1 MAETQN
7 EKGEC
12 GTPPPQEIVMQ
23 MVVGAWISQTI
34 SAVTR
39 LNIPDLLKKHGPQ
52 TALKLIQDYGVNA
65 KPDALERAL
74 RACASV
80 RIFTEDNQG
89 IFGPTAL
96 SDVLT
101 SGSPVSAK
109 KFTEVFG
116 GSWWK
121 VWSGLSDALYSG
133 HTQAKA
139 QLGMEYWDYCKA
151 NPKEME
157 DFGEAMKSNSHNSIR
172 GILEYCNLS
181 GVRKAADIGGGL
193 GHLTI
198 ELLRKYR
205 DLYGIVLEM
214 PDLIPIAQRHL
225 AGEDKDI
232 VSRVEF
238 VGGNMF
244 DGVPGAEVY
253 ILKHIIHDWDDT
265 YCIKLLRNCHSAM
278 VGDGRVICVDA
289 VLPPMGDTSG
299 TFAKF
304 LDINMLVFHAGKE
317 RTREQWE
324 KLYNAAG
331 FRIASITP
339 LNDNFGTSIVEG
351 KKL

>member
-1 MAETQN
+1 MAATQDK
-7 EKGEC
+7 EGE
-12 GTPPPQEIVMQ
+12 GSALPPQAIVMQ

-34 SAVTR
+34 SSVTR
-39 LNIPDLLKKHGPQ
+39 LDIPDLLKKHGPQ
-52 TALKLIQDYGVNA
+52 TALKLIQNYGVDA

-80 RIFTEDNQG
+80 GIFTEDSG
-89 IFGPTAL
+89 GFFGTTAL

-101 SGSPVSAK
+101 SSSSVSAK
-109 KFTEVFG
+109 KFTEIFG

-121 VWSGLSDALYSG
+121 VWSGLPDALRTG
-133 HTQAKA
+133 LTQASA
-139 QLGMEYWDYCKA
+139 QLGMDYWEYCKA
-151 NPKEME
+151 NQKEME

-172 GILEYCNLS
+172 GVLKYCNLT
-181 GVRKAADIGGGL
+181 GIRKVADIGGSF

-205 DLYGIVLEM
+205 NLYGIVLEM
-214 PDLIPIAQRHL
+214 PDLIPIAQKHL
-225 AGEDKDI
+225 AGENKDI
-232 VSRVEF
+232 VSRIEF

-265 YCIKLLRNCHSAM
+265 FCIKLLRNCHSAM

-304 LDINMLVFHAGKE
+304 LDINMMVFHVGKE
-317 RTREQWE
+317 RTQKQWE
-324 KLYNAAG
+324 AIYHAAG

-351 KKL
+351 RKM

>member
-1 MAETQN
+1 MTETQN
-7 EKGEC
+7 KDSERSAL
-12 GTPPPQEIVMQ
+12 PPQAVVMQ

-34 SAVTR
+34 SSVTR
-39 LNIPDLLKKHGPQ
+39 LDIPDLFKKHGPQ
-52 TALKLIQDYGVNA
+52 TALKLIQEYGVDA
-65 KPDALERAL
+65 QPDHLERVL

-80 RIFTEDNQG
+80 GIFTEDTQG

-101 SGSPVSAK
+101 SSSPVSVK

-116 GSWWK
+116 NSWWK
-121 VWSGLSDALYSG
+121 VWSGLHDALRTG
-133 HTQAKA
+133 HAQASA
-139 QLGMEYWDYCKA
+139 QLGMDYWDYCKA

-172 GILEYCNLS
+172 GVLEYCNLS
-181 GVRKAADIGGGL
+181 GVRKVADIGGSF

-205 DLYGIVLEM
+205 NLYGIVLEM
-214 PDLIPIAQRHL
+214 PDLIPIAQRRL

-244 DGVPGAEVY
+244 DGVPSADVY

-265 YCIKLLRNCHSAM
+265 HCIRLLRNCYSAM
-278 VGDGRVICVDA
+278 VGDGRMICIDT
-289 VLPPMGDTSG
+289 VLPPMGDTG
-299 TFAKF
+299 GDLAKF
-304 LDINMLVFHAGKE
+304 LDINMMVFHPGKE
-317 RTREQWE
+317 RTRNQWE
-324 KLYNAAG
+324 ALYKAAG
-331 FRIASITP
+331 FKIVSITS

-351 KKL
+351 RKV